1 MSLNTLNKRQEFLT
15 NEKLN
20 KKIGCFSALI
30 DELSKRQLSEKEVE
44 IINTEIQ
51 TVNTFS
57 GSEKDFTKIL
67 AKSQSNV
74 LKVIEKES
82 KLVVKNH
89 YRNLWLALGMSA
101 FGVPLGVAFGI
112 SIGNL
117 AFLGIGLPIGMGIGI
132 AVGTSLDNKAAEEGR
147 QLDVVLT
154 P

>member
-1 MSLNTLNKRQEFLT
+1 MSLIPINERPEFT
-15 NEKLN
+15 SNEKLN

-30 DELSKRQLSEKEVE
+30 DELRKRQLSEKEVE
-44 IINTEIQ
+44 TINAEIQ
-51 TVNTFS
+51 NINSISV
-57 GSEKDFTKIL
+57 SEKDFAKALT
-67 AKSQSNV
+67 KSQSNV

-89 YRNLWLALGMSA
+89 YRNLWLVLGMST

-117 AFLGIGLPIGMGIGI
+117 GLLGLGLPIGMAIG
-132 AVGTSLDNKAAEEGR
+132 VGFGTTLDAKAAKEGR

>member
-1 MSLNTLNKRQEFLT
+1 MSLNTLNERPEFIS

-20 KKIGCFSALI
+20 KKIGYFSALI
-30 DELSKRQLSEKEVE
+30 DELSKRKLSEKEVE
-44 IINTEIQ
+44 TINDEIQ
-51 TVNTFS
+51 NINS
-57 GSEKDFTKIL
+57 ISISEKDFAKALT
-67 AKSQSNV
+67 KSQSNV

-89 YRNLWLALGMSA
+89 YRNLWLVLGMST

-117 AFLGIGLPIGMGIGI
+117 GLLGLGLPIGMAIG
-132 AVGTSLDNKAAEEGR
+132 VGFGTTLDAKAAKEGR